1 MPRTTEVEMASKSPR
16 VLFACIAVASA
27 VVLALVPAAFAGNGK
42 PAAGT
47 SLVLVPLNA
56 PDGLPHYGKQ
66 VTFNVSTAATT
77 EPHVSL
83 KCYQSAVLVYTT
95 QTGYYAGYL
104 WPWTQVMTLSSVAWT
119 GGAAECTAVLY
130 YFKGKS
136 TLTLA
141 TLKFHVYA

>member
-1 MPRTTEVEMASKSPR
+1 MASKSPR
-16 VLFACIAVASA
+16 ARFAFTAVLGAL
-27 VVLALVPAAFAGNGK
+27 VLALVPAAFAGNGK
-42 PAAGT
+42 PADGT
-47 SLVLVPLNA
+47 SLTLVALNA

-66 VTFNVSTAATT
+66 VTFKVSTTATT

-83 KCYQSAVLVYTT
+83 KCYQSGVLVYTT

-104 WPWTQVMTLSSVAWT
+104 WPWTQIMTLASVAWT
-119 GGAAECTAVLY
+119 GGAADCTAVLY